1 MLTPILDPSMQSAL
15 PIRRAGLSLGISL
28 AVVALGLAAVPAR
41 ADTTVMLADGK
52 TLENVTLAPA
62 SGKDQVVLRQE
73 GQEPR
78 TLSIQD
84 LLVVD
89 FGKVPGRPLT
99 PSVRFINGDT
109 VFGKVTFPNSRQVKV
124 AAGWGSITAP
134 LTWVSA
140 IRLQDKAALPGPVQ
154 RDTVVL
160 ANDRVE
166 GTIEGVAGGKVTV
179 NLGGTSVPVDI
190 SRVAALAFA
199 QRTRS
204 NDARNGPVLSLD
216 LGGGERV
223 TGRWTSLTPDLLTVK
238 LEWGDTL
245 EVPVASVSRLEVKN
259 GKLVYLSD
267 LQPAE
272 VRIIPYL
279 DGNYQF
285 QQDRS
290 AAGRPLRLAGKTYAR
305 GLGTHSRTEVTYA
318 LDGGFETFAATLG
331 LDDAVGNSGSV
342 IYRVYGDDRMLY
354 ESPVVRGGDAPI
366 DLKLPLKG
374 VLLLRLEVDYADGG
388 DAADQANWADARLLR
403 P

>member
-15 PIRRAGLSLGISL
+15 PFRRASLSLGISL
-28 AVVALGLAAVPAR
+28 AVVALGLAAVPAG

-179 NLGGTSVPVDI
+179 NLGGTSAPTMLATARC
-190 SRVAALAFA
+190 SRSTWAA
-199 QRTRS
+199 
-204 NDARNGPVLSLD
+204 
-216 LGGGERV
+216 
-223 TGRWTSLTPDLLTVK
+223 
-238 LEWGDTL
+238 
-245 EVPVASVSRLEVKN
+245 
-259 GKLVYLSD
+259 
-267 LQPAE
+267 
-272 VRIIPYL
+272 
-279 DGNYQF
+279 
-285 QQDRS
+285 
-290 AAGRPLRLAGKTYAR
+290 
-305 GLGTHSRTEVTYA
+305 
-318 LDGGFETFAATLG
+318 
-331 LDDAVGNSGSV
+331 
-342 IYRVYGDDRMLY
+342 
-354 ESPVVRGGDAPI
+354 ES
-366 DLKLPLKG
+366 
-374 VLLLRLEVDYADGG
+374 E
-388 DAADQANWADARLLR
+388 
-403 P
+403 

>member
-1 MLTPILDPSMQSAL
+1 
-15 PIRRAGLSLGISL
+15 
-28 AVVALGLAAVPAR
+28 
-41 ADTTVMLADGK
+41 
-52 TLENVTLAPA
+52 
-62 SGKDQVVLRQE
+62 
-73 GQEPR
+73 
-78 TLSIQD
+78 
-84 LLVVD
+84 
-89 FGKVPGRPLT
+89 
-99 PSVRFINGDT
+99 
-109 VFGKVTFPNSRQVKV
+109 
-124 AAGWGSITAP
+124 
-134 LTWVSA
+134 
-140 IRLQDKAALPGPVQ
+140 
-154 RDTVVL
+154 
-160 ANDRVE
+160 
-166 GTIEGVAGGKVTV
+166 
-179 NLGGTSVPVDI
+179 
-190 SRVAALAFA
+190 
-199 QRTRS
+199 
-204 NDARNGPVLSLD
+204 VLSLD